1 MLLNLIGP
9 VRSGLTS
16 EYQGPRHPKS
26 YARFSKLI
34 GCRLLLILDFE
45 KLLVN
50 GGPGNVVLDGV
61 AEGVDGGLD
70 GRLVVG
76 GPDGCFVVGLE
87 DGVDDGGPDGCFVV
101 GLEDGADDGFVDEGF
116 NLVVVRV
123 SLFRLGNVLAAVT
136 PPAAT
141 VAASNAAA
149 AAPFGIRG
157 GARCPPNSGTL
168 SPADPGSLPL
178 RTVCISIDVPRGARC
193 VTVPL

>member
-1 MLLNLIGP
+1 M
-9 VRSGLTS
+9 
-16 EYQGPRHPKS
+16 
-26 YARFSKLI
+26 
-34 GCRLLLILDFE
+34 
-45 KLLVN
+45 
-50 GGPGNVVLDGV
+50 VLDGV

-70 GRLVVG
+70 GRLVV
-76 GPDGCFVVGLE
+76 
-87 DGVDDGGPDGCFVV
+87 GGPDGCFVV

-157 GARCPPNSGTL
+157 GARCPPNSGTV
-168 SPADPGSLPL
+168 SAADPVGLPL
-178 RTVCISIDVPRGARC
+178 QMFCI
-193 VTVPL
+193 